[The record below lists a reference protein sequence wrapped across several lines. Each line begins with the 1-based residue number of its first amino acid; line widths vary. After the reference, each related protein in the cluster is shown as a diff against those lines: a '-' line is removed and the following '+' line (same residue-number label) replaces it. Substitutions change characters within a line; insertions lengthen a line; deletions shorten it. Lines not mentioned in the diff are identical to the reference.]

1 MNIMTYSKEM
11 VDLKFAKS
19 AYWNFLLWGIC
30 SSLGMTISTFV
41 DALLVGN
48 LVGSQGLAV
57 TNLSTPVFLAYALF
71 GLTLGVGANVYI
83 GRLLGSSDVEKANR
97 AFHSVLAIGL
107 GISICCLIPA
117 VLFRKELLGFLG
129 AGGELYS
136 LAEQYLIVVFCSAP
150 VFIMYHILSV
160 SVRTDG
166 DPKLAASASAVVIL
180 TNLTLD
186 ILFMKVL
193 NRGIIGA
200 SSSLCIAEGLGLI
213 VLMSHFLKKQSLLR
227 LGLVTP
233 RMKELRNFVVNG
245 FGVGSAY
252 IFQGLVMLVFNMLL
266 LLYGKEQ
273 GVLQVAVFG
282 VIYTIS
288 MAPFAVFDGAGNA
301 LAVVTSIF
309 AGERDS
315 ESMIAILRQ
324 GMKAAVIA
332 GGIFGIICILFAKNL
347 AGFFGLDLAAV
358 PYAESAIRI
367 FAFSIIF
374 TGINM
379 VATAFWQ
386 AIGRAKLAGAMSTLR
401 NFLLMLI
408 FGSLLIA
415 RWQIKGLALTYVLVE
430 GIGTLFV
437 AIVHKYQSS
446 YPYITEKYHVV
457 GHVFENNYPIHAE
470 SVEHISSDLDSVC
483 EEWEISPK
491 QSFFI
496 HFIAEELLLNIIK
509 FGLREKGEKRY
520 VAIKLLENEDEYIIR
535 IRDNVHTYN
544 PFDSSGDE
552 IDNGVLK
559 LITKKAKYYYYQRKL
574 IFNYLYLII

>member
-1 MNIMTYSKEM
+1 M
-11 VDLKFAKS
+11 
-19 AYWNFLLWGIC
+19 
-30 SSLGMTISTFV
+30 
-41 DALLVGN
+41 
-48 LVGSQGLAV
+48 
-57 TNLSTPVFLAYALF
+57 
-71 GLTLGVGANVYI
+71 
-83 GRLLGSSDVEKANR
+83 
-97 AFHSVLAIGL
+97 
-107 GISICCLIPA
+107 
-117 VLFRKELLGFLG
+117 G

-288 MAPFAVFDGAGNA
+288 MAPFAVFDGSGNA

-332 GGIFGIICILFAKNL
+332 GGIFGIICILFAKN
-347 AGFFGLDLAAV
+347 
-358 PYAESAIRI
+358 
-367 FAFSIIF
+367 
-374 TGINM
+374 
-379 VATAFWQ
+379 
-386 AIGRAKLAGAMSTLR
+386 
-401 NFLLMLI
+401 
-408 FGSLLIA
+408 
-415 RWQIKGLALTYVLVE
+415 
-430 GIGTLFV
+430 
-437 AIVHKYQSS
+437 
-446 YPYITEKYHVV
+446 
-457 GHVFENNYPIHAE
+457 
-470 SVEHISSDLDSVC
+470 
-483 EEWEISPK
+483 
-491 QSFFI
+491 
-496 HFIAEELLLNIIK
+496 
-509 FGLREKGEKRY
+509 
-520 VAIKLLENEDEYIIR
+520 
-535 IRDNVHTYN
+535 
-544 PFDSSGDE
+544 
-552 IDNGVLK
+552 
-559 LITKKAKYYYYQRKL
+559 
-574 IFNYLYLII
+574 

>member
-1 MNIMTYSKEM
+1 MTYSKEV

-30 SSLGMTISTFV
+30 ASLGMTISTFV
-41 DALLVGN
+41 DALLIGN

-71 GLTLGVGANVYI
+71 GLTLGVGSNVYI
-83 GRLLGSSDVEKANR
+83 GRFLGSSDLEKANR
-97 AFHSVLAIGL
+97 AFHAVLSIGL

-117 VLFRKELLGFLG
+117 LCLRKELLGFLG
-129 AGGELYS
+129 AGGELYY
-136 LAEQYLIVVFCSAP
+136 LAEQYLLVVFCSAP
-150 VFIMYHILSV
+150 VFIMYHIFSV

-166 DPKLAASASAVVIL
+166 DPKLAATASAVVIF

-193 NRGIIGA
+193 NWGIIGA

-213 VLMSHFLKKQSLLR
+213 VLLSHFLKKQSLLR
-227 LGLVTP
+227 LGIVVPSLS
-233 RMKELRNFVVNG
+233 EIRNFTVNG

-266 LLYGKEQ
+266 LLYGREQ

-309 AGERDS
+309 AGERDCD
-315 ESMIAILRQ
+315 SMIVILRQ
-324 GMKAAVIA
+324 GMKVAVIS
-332 GGIFGIICILFAKNL
+332 GGIFSVLCILFAEQL
-347 AGFFGLDLAAV
+347 AGFFGLDLAMV
-358 PYAESAIRI
+358 PYAVPAIRI
-367 FAFSIIF
+367 FAVSIMF

-401 NFLLMLI
+401 NFLLMLLL
-408 FGSLLIA
+408 GGLLIA
-415 RWQIKGLALTYVLVE
+415 RWQIKGLALTYILVE
-430 GIGTLFV
+430 GIGTLF
-437 AIVHKYQSS
+437 AAFIHRFRSS
-446 YPYITEKYHVV
+446 YPYISEKYRAV
-457 GHVFENNYPIHAE
+457 GNVFENHYPIHAE
-470 SVEHISSDLDSVC
+470 SVEQISSDLDAIC
-483 EEWEISPK
+483 EKWEISPK

-509 FGLREKGEKRY
+509 FGLKESGKERY
-520 VAIKLLENEDEYIIR
+520 VAIKLLENGDEYIIR

-559 LITKKAKYYYYQRKL
+559 LITKKAKYYNYQRKL